1 MKQSFFS
8 PAQVFSEYLKVQ
20 NIIFTSIQLE
30 AEVLNKHRQFYNPN
44 KFSGQ
49 IEEAYKSQNLLKI
62 IDALNVYSYNSFLF
76 YFLPLWIISFPFYLF
91 FNLKNLKSAWLNIS
105 FSISEYRIW
114 TRNSLVSS
122 FRATFNLKIIVS
134 FFPFIFGLSYVI
146 YSRYQNQV
154 FTYFIHKN
162 LPGVYPSF
170 PKLKW
175 ETFQSVICPQLIP
188 ENTNEFFNFNS
199 QSNSKESSIKAGNSQ
214 LATTS
219 VSKLNK
225 FIKQVDF
232 YNDSFL
238 IKLNSNWLNK
248 KKQIYVGVFPKNDY
262 LLNYFKIGNN
272 WHLVSPKDCITFSYI
287 LPTKSLNNKFHFT
300 KTENPTQYK
309 IRTERIES
317 EGKFYLNLDELPKKL
332 NSRNTSISKV
342 SSEKQLRGYSS
353 QTSLYK
359 LPDVYISEAI
369 ENLPLKNYLDEYQD
383 FIIDASSRDMRDQCQ
398 VVPINSLNKKV
409 ADNSTKKSENNG
421 IILKRIIFK
430 YQKIYNLIDRKE
442 NSNLNKPLIIQTL
455 SGFSTN
461 YPRNGFKQADLTPE
475 SLLRNKFNLLQNELR
490 QYFYNNGL
498 KSLPSFLRLAT
509 NLNIYETFSSLLLR
523 REFVLANNQVVDQS
537 IQDDN
542 PTFLNLSTFPLN
554 STQAV
559 DSTLIQN
566 NKPINNRRLLTLSF
580 QREDVPSQINSLE
593 NNGKVLLAKLT
604 RDELVILSQL
614 GDYLPEQILHIL
626 QDFGPFKMNVAIQP
640 RIMSGYEFPDTPSL
654 ELRSLI
660 SQYFYQTTASLSLRK
675 NPLSKRKIEGKLES
689 FSPSFKVELPP
700 SFTSYLNY
708 NYSNPEIPSFRLQC
722 KHTVFEIVKG
732 KEKITVYDGPGVL
745 RNDLN
750 RKINV
755 INKEEIHE
763 WMEQF
768 FSLEHPLTDR
778 RQVFFGHNL
787 TKRAFSNDDL
797 ALKKQDGKL
806 ISSNEDN
813 SIKVSTLSSQPADFK
828 VDSSYNSEVE
838 NLKFQISPYKS
849 ISHESNLV
857 DVQKIKRQVG
867 QTLDLKAQPLNEANF
882 NSIYLSILPSTKEF
896 QVPYLDKSEWD
907 TVVQRLKTNFE
918 QQLEDKSELE
928 DKFQVDAPLISTR
941 SPKQQNIKWPL
952 NQLDYQNL
960 NDFIFTSGSREAAT
974 WVGSSTA
981 PRNVLF
987 NKTAILTPS
996 QRSSI
1001 VFEDITYP
1009 TLEGFPEGEYSNKPS
1024 EVLLRKSNQ
1033 WAQNTSLLRFFLG
1046 KKLIDVNYHYSP
1058 SAQISLNENLSR
1070 TKLFGNVYKKAFTV
1084 YKNIFENKY
1093 ESFNGYKINNYTDS
1107 LGKQAKLVNL
1117 TTNAVSSLKG
1127 SKHPVFD
1134 FYVTRFADNIKSS
1147 FLNNFSTI
1155 FYQSWEPITIGSWMM
1170 VTQLSFG
1177 LIVLRILQEFYRKYG
1192 KEVLSYLL
1200 DLIAS
1205 LGIIDENL
1213 KEELGLDDGPK
1224 GFRLIKKVPKRFRD
1238 IAGIDSILPEL
1249 GEIVWFLRNS
1259 GRSFKV
1265 GNIIPK
1271 GILLIG
1277 SPGTGKTL
1285 LVQAIAGEAEVPVL
1299 IQSGSSLNDPG
1310 QEGGG
1315 AQNLKNL
1322 FEQARKMAPCIV
1334 FIDEID
1340 ALGEKRENVIQNPMG
1355 EDEIIESIQKHGD
1368 FSNLANNQ
1376 FIPKPKIEFSKNNDL
1391 DREQQDLV
1399 HSLAQEEGAN
1409 KSSASSENTNL
1420 GIVQQSIDK
1429 QEARQ
1434 EQLRILMQFLIEMD
1448 GLRARK
1454 GVIVIGA
1461 TNRPEVLDLALT
1473 RPGRFDQTL
1482 QLGLPKKKKRIDILK
1497 LYSKNLGI
1505 AKDIS
1510 WDYLAKR
1517 TVGFSAADLA
1527 AVMNESSIKAIL
1539 GETIH
1544 TIETIEEG
1552 IESITSYSSERIEI
1566 EGANRVDPFFISR
1579 LAYYQAGKAVVHT
1592 LLLQHPPITVLHLW
1606 PRRKNARHTYI
1617 SSIIEKKFLKISR
1630 KLELESRV
1638 VGLYA
1643 GKAAELLILS
1653 NNLSSNLKTDYL
1665 SESFLNANLEKPQ
1678 PRLTSQVSLSG
1689 RNQRSQSAA
1698 VFQNKLSQ
1706 KVNLESKRLW
1716 QSDIGIED
1724 LNFAT
1729 SLVESMISKWY
1740 FYSKNLTIRNS
1751 NQIFYHRNLQE
1762 ISELDTIGL
1771 FNQLAIETETGI
1783 IKKTRSSGLKRDFQ
1797 KWSIR
1802 PWWQTQI
1809 TRKIGLLDP
1818 AYDDWYRIYLPDPEE
1833 SDRNEEWIPPDEYYH
1848 NNNNLSDLA
1857 LNSKSSSI
1865 NWNDLYASDRDYIS
1879 HSLLLTCFNTAFIIL
1894 DKNREL
1900 LDYLAS
1906 YLMRNEVLRE
1916 HEINEI
1922 LLQFRPDIIL
1932 EDNASL
1938 NKIQDL
1944 KFGESSSK
1952 SKIRNPEIDLFT
1964 DGDSRIEQIDSG
1976 LSINEVS
1983 NIDEQQT
1990 LLLEKSKKLIIIEK
2004 SWGKYSRRQMF
2015 RFFRF

>member
-1 MKQSFFS
+1 MKQFFFS
-8 PAQVFSEYLKVQ
+8 PARVFSEYLKIQ
-20 NIIFTSIQLE
+20 SIIFTSIQLE

-44 KFSGQ
+44 KVSRQ

-62 IDALNVYSYNSFLF
+62 ISALNLYSYNSVLF
-76 YFLPLWIISFPFYLF
+76 YSLPLWIISFPFYLF
-91 FNLKNLKSAWLNIS
+91 FNLKILKSAWLNIS

-114 TRNSLVSS
+114 TKNSLLSN
-122 FRATFNLKIIVS
+122 FRATFNLKIMVS
-134 FFPFIFGLSYVI
+134 FFPFIFGISYVI

-162 LPGVYPSF
+162 LPGAYPSF

-175 ETFQSVICPQLIP
+175 ETFQNIISPQLIT
-188 ENTNEFFNFNS
+188 ENTNEFFDFNS
-199 QSNSKESSIKAGNSQ
+199 QSNSKESSIKVGDSQ
-214 LATTS
+214 LARCPTGYGKGTTS
-219 VSKLNK
+219 ISKLNK

-262 LLNYFKIGNN
+262 LLNTFKIGNN

-287 LPTKSLNNKFHFT
+287 LPTKSFNNKFHFT

-309 IRTERIES
+309 IRTERIKS
-317 EGKFYLNLDELPKKL
+317 EEKFYLNLDELPKRL
-332 NSRNTSISKV
+332 NSRNIFTSKV
-342 SSEKQLRGYSS
+342 SSEKQLKVYSS
-353 QTSLYK
+353 QTSLDE
-359 LPDVYISEAI
+359 LPDVHISKAI

-383 FIIDASSRDMRDQCQ
+383 FIIDASSRDIQDQRQ
-398 VVPINSLNKKV
+398 IVPINSLNKRV
-409 ADNSTKKSENNG
+409 ADNSNKKSRNNG
-421 IILKRIIFK
+421 IVLKNIIFK
-430 YQKIYNLIDRKE
+430 YQKIYNLIDPLPYPLRQTPKGSANGQGRKE
-442 NSNLNKPLIIQTL
+442 NSNLNKPLTIQTL
-455 SGFSTN
+455 SGFSTH
-461 YPRNGFKQADLTPE
+461 YPRDGFKQADFTPE

-498 KSLPSFLRLAT
+498 NSLPNFLRLAT
-509 NLNIYETFSSLLLR
+509 NLNSL
-523 REFVLANNQVVDQS
+523 QG
-537 IQDDN
+537 
-542 PTFLNLSTFPLN
+542 
-554 STQAV
+554 
-559 DSTLIQN
+559 
-566 NKPINNRRLLTLSF
+566 
-580 QREDVPSQINSLE
+580 EDVPSQINSLE

-604 RDELVILSQL
+604 RDELVVLSQL

-626 QDFGPFKMNVAIQP
+626 QDFGPFKINLAIQP

-660 SQYFYQTTASLSLRK
+660 SQYFYQTTASLSLKK
-675 NPLSKRKIEGKLES
+675 NPLSVILSGTARAKRKIENKLES

-708 NYSNPEIPSFRLQC
+708 NYSNPKTPSFTLQY
-722 KHTVFEIVKG
+722 KPTLFKFVKKG
-732 KEKITVYDGPGVL
+732 ENITVYDGLGVL
-745 RNDLN
+745 RNDLSK
-750 RKINV
+750 RINV
-755 INKEEIHE
+755 TNKEEINE
-763 WMEQF
+763 WMKQF
-768 FSLEHPLTDR
+768 FLEHPLTDR
-778 RQVFFGHNL
+778 RQIFFGHNL
-787 TKRAFSNDDL
+787 TKRAFSNIDL
-797 ALKKQDGKL
+797 ALKKQDDKL
-806 ISSNEDN
+806 IFSNSDN
-813 SIKVSTLSSQPADFK
+813 SIKVSTLNFQPPDLKTNPF
-828 VDSSYNSEVE
+828 YNSGE
-838 NLKFQISPYKS
+838 Y
-849 ISHESNLV
+849 H
-857 DVQKIKRQVG
+857 
-867 QTLDLKAQPLNEANF
+867 NF
-882 NSIYLSILPSTKEF
+882 NSIYLSVLPFTKEF
-896 QVPYLDKSEWD
+896 QVSYLNESEWN
-907 TVVQRLKTNFE
+907 TVVQRLKANFE
-918 QQLEDKSELE
+918 QQLENKSELE
-928 DKFQVDAPLISTR
+928 EKFQVDVPLVSTR
-941 SPKQQNIKWPL
+941 NPKQQNIKWPL

-960 NDFIFTSGSREAAT
+960 NDFIFTSNSDFTESEDFVRSEAYNLET
-974 WVGSSTA
+974 GVGSSTV
-981 PRNVLF
+981 PRNLLF
-987 NKTAILTPS
+987 DRAAILIPS

-1009 TLEGFPEGEYSNKPS
+1009 TLEGFPKLPEVAKLASSACIPEGEYSNKPS
-1024 EVLLRKSNQ
+1024 EVLLGKSRQ
-1033 WAQNTSLLRFFLG
+1033 SSENTSPKQTEFVQVSPRGELLRLFLG

-1070 TKLFGNVYKKAFTV
+1070 TKLLGNVYKKAFTV

-1093 ESFNGYKINNYTDS
+1093 ESFNGYKINNYTHS

-1117 TTNAVSSLKG
+1117 TTNAVSGLEG
-1127 SKHPVFD
+1127 SKIKHPVFD
-1134 FYVTRFADNIKSS
+1134 LYVTRLADNIKNS
-1147 FLNNFSTI
+1147 FLNNFSKI
-1155 FYQSWEPITIGSWMM
+1155 FYQSWEPITIRSWMM
-1170 VTQLSFG
+1170 ITQLSYG
-1177 LIVLRILQEFYRKYG
+1177 LMVLRILLEFYRKYG

-1205 LGIIDENL
+1205 LGIVDENL

-1299 IQSGSSLNDPG
+1299 VQSGSSLNDPG

-1368 FSNLANNQ
+1368 FSNLANNK
-1376 FIPKPKIEFSKNNDL
+1376 FIPQPKIEFSKNNDL

-1409 KSSASSENTNL
+1409 QSGASSENANL

-1482 QLGLPKKKKRIDILK
+1482 QLGLPKKRKRIDILK
-1497 LYSKNLGI
+1497 LYSKNLGT

-1510 WDYLAKR
+1510 WDYLANR

-1552 IESITSYSSERIEI
+1552 IESITSYSSEKIEI
-1566 EGANRVDPFFISR
+1566 EGANSVDPFFISR

-1592 LLLQHPPITVLHLW
+1592 LLLQHPSITVLHLW

-1665 SESFLNANLEKPQ
+1665 SKDFINANQEKPQ
-1678 PRLTSQVSLSG
+1678 PRLTSQVALSR
-1689 RNQRSQSAA
+1689 RNQRSQSAV
-1698 VFQNKLSQ
+1698 VFQTKLSQ
-1706 KVNLESKRLW
+1706 KINLESKRLW

-1762 ISELDTIGL
+1762 ISELDTMGL
-1771 FNQLAIETETGI
+1771 FNQLTIETETGI

-1916 HEINEI
+1916 HEISEI

-1932 EDNASL
+1932 EDDASL

-1944 KFGESSSK
+1944 KFSESFSK
-1952 SKIRNPEIDLFT
+1952 NRILSQETDLFI

-1976 LSINEVS
+1976 LSINKVS
-1983 NIDEQQT
+1983 SIDEQQT
-1990 LLLEKSKKLIIIEK
+1990 LLLEESKKLIIIEK
-2004 SWGKYSRRQMF
+2004 SWGKYSRRKMF